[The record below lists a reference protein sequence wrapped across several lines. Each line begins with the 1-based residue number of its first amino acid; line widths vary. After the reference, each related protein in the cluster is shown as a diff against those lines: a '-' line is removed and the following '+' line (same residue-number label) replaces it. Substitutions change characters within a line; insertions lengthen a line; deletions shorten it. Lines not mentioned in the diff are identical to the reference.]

1 MGYVQAQA
9 GRITM
14 KDSEYQEPWFPLS
27 SQDVSSPRMTRMG
40 QKWRGGTPAPQQ
52 NEKAFSKVW
61 WISQEAMKCVKQDR
75 ELKQAMAQRKAEVEK
90 VLAEAMHYDSTGASA
105 AAIQAAHATA
115 MRLASK
121 SSRPEKNSASAR
133 GSRGRSK
140 SHLGHAGGSSPAV
153 LGVAGGSA
161 HEAPEYGHEDT
172 NVALPPRPHTRQGI
186 ARWAGSELGVGR
198 PELELEPVGGGRVV
212 EDEGARP
219 RTSGASIRP
228 RAGGGRAAA
237 HEAGDRGAGE
247 VHGQVVKGRFGNLN
261 KYVPHFRL
269 AARAK
274 TAVPVRDGWGMGV
287 TVLPEKQ
294 PHGEDKGA
302 GEKSTN
308 NNQNADSSIYQQW
321 EDVDWAEEKKH
332 HFRRSDV
339 RSQHMN
345 RLRCVCVR
353 KRKKGICG
361 SGRREF
367 APWSVRAASFF

>member
-1 MGYVQAQA
+1 MTLWYVQAQA

-40 QKWRGGTPAPQQ
+40 KKWRGGTPAPQQ

-61 WISQEAMKCVKQDR
+61 WISQEATKCVKQDR

-115 MRLASK
+115 IRLASK
-121 SSRPEKNSASAR
+121 PSRQGKNSTPAG

-140 SHLGHAGGSSPAV
+140 SHLGHAGGSSSAV
-153 LGVAGGSA
+153 LGMAGGSA
-161 HEAPEYGHEDT
+161 HEAPEYGHEGKE
-172 NVALPPRPHTRQGI
+172 VYVKKRPHTRQGI

-198 PELELEPVGGGRVV
+198 PELELEPVGG
-212 EDEGARP
+212 DLQGARP
-219 RTSGASIRP
+219 LTSWAAIRP
-228 RAGGGRAAA
+228 RAGEGRAAGGGRAAA
-237 HEAGDRGAGE
+237 PGAGDRGTGE
-247 VHGQVVKGRFGNLN
+247 VHGEVVKGGFGNLN

-274 TAVPVRDGWGMGV
+274 TAVPVRDGWGLGV
-287 TVLPEKQ
+287 TVFSEKQ
-294 PHGEDKGA
+294 PSGEDKGA
-302 GEKSTN
+302 GEKSTHN
-308 NNQNADSSIYQQW
+308 HQNADSSIYQQW

-332 HFRRSDV
+332 HVRRSDV

-353 KRKKGICG
+353 KRNKGICRR
-361 SGRREF
+361 GRRGF
-367 APWSVRAASFF
+367 AP

>member
-40 QKWRGGTPAPQQ
+40 KKWRGGTPAPEQ
-52 NEKAFSKVW
+52 NAKAFSKVW

-105 AAIQAAHATA
+105 AAIQAAHTTA

-121 SSRPEKNSASAR
+121 PSREGKNSASAG

-140 SHLGHAGGSSPAV
+140 SHQGHAGGSSPAV

-161 HEAPEYGHEDT
+161 HEAPEYGDEDMD
-172 NVALPPRPHTRQGI
+172 VALPPRPHTRQGI

-198 PELELEPVGGGRVV
+198 PELEPVGGNRVV

-219 RTSGASIRP
+219 RSGAAIGERD
-228 RAGGGRAAA
+228 GGGRAAA
-237 HEAGDRGAGE
+237 PGAGDRGAGD
-247 VHGQVVKGRFGNLN
+247 VHGQVVKGGFGNLN

-274 TAVPVRDGWGMGV
+274 TAVPVRVGWGLGV
-287 TVLPEKQ
+287 TVFPEKQ
-294 PHGEDKGA
+294 PRGEDKGA
-302 GEKSTN
+302 GEKSTH
-308 NNQNADSSIYQQW
+308 NNQNVDSSIYQQW

-345 RLRCVCVR
+345 RLRCVCVP

-361 SGRREF
+361 SGRRGF
-367 APWSVRAASFF
+367 APWSVRAACFF